1 MPLEKRRLAT
11 ALRAR
16 AQARLDSQA
25 VPDDV
30 PQSMHEAQRLVHEL
44 QVHQI
49 ELEMQNEELQRSR
62 VEVEAALSGFTELYE
77 FAPIGYFTLDRA
89 GCIVQANVVGARLLG
104 STSADLAGQRL
115 ASFIDDADKAA
126 FHALIGYVFAATPV
140 QAIEVDLAPRG
151 QPHLAAQ
158 VVATLLPDQQ
168 TCCISVTDIND
179 RKLLEQARY
188 RAVALDLERQ
198 AALAS
203 SQAKSAF
210 MSRMSHE
217 LRTPLNAILGFAQL
231 LQLDKCHALDDVQR
245 ERVKAVL
252 SAGGHLLNLI
262 EDVLDLSHI
271 ESGTVRVVL
280 ADVPLQAQLDEALM
294 MVEPVLE
301 NSGLSMTFSQIP
313 AVVGDEL
320 MVRADKARLVQV
332 LVNLLSNAIKY
343 NSPGGTVHITVDTA
357 QPGRIDITVA
367 DTGRGMSAA
376 QMSSLFQPFNRL
388 GLERSGIPGT
398 GIGLVITR
406 QLVEMM
412 GGTLTVQSE
421 AGSGSRFGVSLRA
434 CGASEL
440 SG

>member
-1 MPLEKRRLAT
+1 
-11 ALRAR
+11 
-16 AQARLDSQA
+16 
-25 VPDDV
+25 
-30 PQSMHEAQRLVHEL
+30 MHEAQRVLHEL

-62 VEVEAALSGFTELYE
+62 GEVEAALSGYTELYD
-77 FAPIGYFTLDRA
+77 FAPVGYFTLDRL
-89 GCIVQANVVGARLLG
+89 GCIIQANVAGARLLG
-104 STSADLAGQRL
+104 STCVDLVGQRL
-115 ASFIDDADKAA
+115 ATFVDDADKAI
-126 FHALIGYVFAATPV
+126 FYTLTGQVFAAVAT
-140 QAIEVDLAPRG
+140 QAIEVDLTPRC
-151 QPHLAAQ
+151 QPHRAVQ
-158 VVATLLPDQQ
+158 MVATLLPDEQA
-168 TCCISVTDIND
+168 CCMSVIDIND

-188 RAVALDLERQ
+188 RAVTLDVERQ

-231 LQLDKCHALDDVQR
+231 LQLDLCHVLDEVQR
-245 ERVKAVL
+245 QRVSAVL
-252 SAGGHLLNLI
+252 RAGGHLLNLI

-271 ESGTVRVVL
+271 ESGTVRMDMV
-280 ADVPLQAQLDEALM
+280 DVPLQAQLDEALM
-294 MVEPVLE
+294 MVDPVLD
-301 NSGLSMTFSQIP
+301 NSGLSMTFSQRP
-313 AVVGDEL
+313 VKVGDEL

-343 NSPGGTVHITVDTA
+343 NSPGGTVHVAVDTA
-357 QPGRIDITVA
+357 QAGRIDITVA
-367 DTGRGMSAA
+367 DSGRGMSAA
-376 QMSSLFQPFNRL
+376 QMNSLFQPFNRL
-388 GLERSGIPGT
+388 GLERSSIPGT

-421 AGSGSRFGVSLRA
+421 AGVGSRFGVSLRA
-434 CGASEL
+434 CGV